1 MPATPTAVRAL
12 GLCSGG
18 LDSILAAL
26 VLQQQKIAVE
36 WLTFVTPFF
45 SASKAQQAAKLT
57 GIPLKVVNI
66 TPEYMQMLRD
76 PPCGYG
82 KYMNPCMDC
91 HALMFRLAGEE
102 MTSAGFAFLFSG
114 EVLGQRPMSQTQSSL
129 RYVEKHSGM
138 QGYILRPLSAQ
149 RLPET
154 IAESKG
160 LVDRS
165 RLLDLSGRSR
175 KPQLQMA
182 KAFGITKFPT
192 PAGGCLLTDKK
203 YSIRLRDL
211 LDHQKEVSERELHLL
226 KYGRQFRTRNGLKFI
241 IGRNKQDNALIQCN
255 YDPQTDVLIKLTH
268 LSGPLGLI
276 PQKATRAEILLV
288 GSAVAGYAKAAPHQ
302 AAEIRVN
309 TPDGSENLDVLA
321 IAPTDIRN
329 LMI

>member
-1 MPATPTAVRAL
+1 
-12 GLCSGG
+12 

-26 VLQQQKIAVE
+26 VLQNQGITVE
-36 WLTFVTPFF
+36 WITFETPFF
-45 SASKAQQAAKLT
+45 SAAKAQQAASQTK
-57 GIPLKVVNI
+57 IPLRVVNI
-66 TPEYMQMLRD
+66 TEIYLQMLRD
-76 PPCGYG
+76 PHCGYG
-82 KYMNPCMDC
+82 KHMNPCMDC
-91 HALMFRLAGEE
+91 HALMFRLAGEQ
-102 MTSAGFAFLFSG
+102 MAAGAFDFLFSG

-165 RLLDLSGRSR
+165 RLLDLAGRSR

-211 LDHQKEVSERELHLL
+211 FAHQAEISERELHLL
-226 KYGRQFRTRNGLKFI
+226 KYGRQFRTQSGLKFI
-241 IGRNKQDNALIQCN
+241 IGRNKQDNESIQRN
-255 YDPQTDVLIKLTH
+255 YAPQTDVLIKLSQ
-268 LSGPLGLI
+268 LRGPLGLI
-276 PQKATRAEILLV
+276 PGGNAVHAEILLV
-288 GSAVAGYAKAAPHQ
+288 GSAVAGYAKAPSHQ
-302 AAEIRVN
+302 AVEMTVTR
-309 TPDGSENLDVLA
+309 PDGIQRFEVLA
-321 IAPTDIRN
+321 IAPADIRS